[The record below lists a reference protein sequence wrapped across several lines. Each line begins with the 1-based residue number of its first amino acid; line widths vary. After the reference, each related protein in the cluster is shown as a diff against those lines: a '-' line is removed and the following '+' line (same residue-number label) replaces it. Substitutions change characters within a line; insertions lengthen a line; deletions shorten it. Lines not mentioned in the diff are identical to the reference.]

1 MHIVKVT
8 QSKDSVLRITYCK
21 LQSEHFGCSQ
31 LFRANGSVCKMLN
44 INLSHSTT
52 EDILATSA
60 LLFTK
65 NVCRGPNLVK
75 NQVIIAFSVCYHYQR
90 TNIDPCSTVWRWQSC
105 QCRALSQGCLRPCSW
120 GSSAWPCH
128 SLNIMLPNTFP
139 QQDFFCLLGM

>member
-1 MHIVKVT
+1 MFMHIVKVT

-75 NQVIIAFSVCYHYQR
+75 IQVIIAFSVCYHIIR
-90 TNIDPCSTVWRWQSC
+90 GRILTLALLSGGDRAASVKLFHRVVSVCAAGAHLHGLVTV
-105 QCRALSQGCLRPCSW
+105 
-120 GSSAWPCH
+120 
-128 SLNIMLPNTFP
+128 
-139 QQDFFCLLGM
+139 

>member
-1 MHIVKVT
+1 MFMHIVKVT

-75 NQVIIAFSVCYHYQR
+75 IQVIIAFSVCYHIIR
-90 TNIDPCSTVWRWQSC
+90 GRILTLALLQSC
-105 QCRALSQGCLRPCSW
+105 LCQALSQGCLRLCSW